1 MLNIAENNVN
11 IVLRYWIN
19 LPITDKGKL
28 FERIGRKAQ
37 GSNVQKHYDRWTTQ
51 TFNHILTIFLAIQLA
66 LTRLFSVG
74 DVHIEYSNKRP
85 KSGCYNA
92 VKWYIIIVKNR
103 RADPFHDEKTSFA
116 RAGLSV

>member
-1 MLNIAENNVN
+1 LFRSKKKCRIMLNIAETNVK

-37 GSNVQKHYDRWTTQ
+37 GSNVQKHYDRLAAKRL
-51 TFNHILTIFLAIQLA
+51 NNILTIILAIQLP
-66 LTRLFSVG
+66 LNSLFSVG
-74 DVHIEYSNKRP
+74 KVHIEYSNKRP

-92 VKWYIIIVKNR
+92 VKWYIIIV
-103 RADPFHDEKTSFA
+103 
-116 RAGLSV
+116 